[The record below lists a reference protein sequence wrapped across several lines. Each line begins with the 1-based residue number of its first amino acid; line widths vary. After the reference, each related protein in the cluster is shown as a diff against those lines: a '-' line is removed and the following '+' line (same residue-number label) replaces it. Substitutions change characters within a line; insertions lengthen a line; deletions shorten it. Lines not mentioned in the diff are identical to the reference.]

1 MGKARIILFLLFW
14 LFVPTVQSFP
24 SDINPSIKTVSTG
37 PVNNYFL
44 TNMNRFRMVTVL
56 SEVSF
61 SMYFEKVAY
70 GEGHS
75 YGKVVDKFTIE
86 PALFKGEYRLYS
98 ASNVEW
104 LSYNSFKFRE
114 IPIIYRIKYIDGK
127 YTLAAH

>member
-1 MGKARIILFLLFW
+1 MGKIRIIFFLVFW
-14 LFVPTVQSFP
+14 IFVPTVQSFP

-37 PVNNYFL
+37 PVDNYFL
-44 TNMNRFRMVTVL
+44 VKRNRFRMVTVL

-61 SMYFEKVAY
+61 SMYFEKVEY

-75 YGKVVDKFTIE
+75 YRKVVDKFTIE
-86 PALFKGEYRLYS
+86 PSLLKGEYQLYS

-104 LSYNSFKFRE
+104 LSYNSFKFKE
-114 IPIIYRIKYIDGK
+114 ISTLYRIKYIDGK